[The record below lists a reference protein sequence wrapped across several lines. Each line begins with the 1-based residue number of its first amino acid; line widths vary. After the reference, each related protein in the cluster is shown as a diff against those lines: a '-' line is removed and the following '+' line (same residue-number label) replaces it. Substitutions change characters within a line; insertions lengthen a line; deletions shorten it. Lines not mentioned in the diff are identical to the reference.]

1 MSISKEKYGADVTV
15 GGDQMQYRKD
25 RKGNEL
31 SILGYGCMRF
41 TKKGSGL
48 DIAKAEKELL
58 TAYQA
63 GVNYYDTAYIY
74 PGSEAALG
82 EIFERN
88 HIREKIN
95 LATKLPQYLI
105 GNRAALD
112 RYFNE
117 ELSRLRTDY
126 VDYYLMH
133 HLTDVAMWEKLKK
146 VGILDWI
153 EEKKQSGAIRN
164 IGFSYHGNTENFLK
178 ILNDYNWDF
187 CQIQYNYLD
196 EVAQAGKAGLQAAA
210 AKGLAVMIMEPLR
223 GGKLVNMLPEAAKQA
238 MKDSSRSWSPAEW
251 GLRWLY
257 NQPEVTVVLSGMNSV
272 EMVEANCRTASEAG
286 AAAFTEADFETL
298 ERVKHAIRAKE
309 KVGCTGCRYCM
320 PCPKG
325 VDIPGI
331 FRCYNT
337 MFSESKS
344 AGRSQFIQTVGLTK
358 IPAFA
363 SQCIRCGKCEQ
374 HCPQSIPIRDK
385 LQEAD
390 RALRPLPYKIAI
402 RAARAFMFRKS
413 G

>member
-1 MSISKEKYGADVTV
+1 
-15 GGDQMQYRKD
+15 MQYRKD

-41 TKKGSGL
+41 TKKGAGI
-48 DIAKAEKELL
+48 DIDKAEKELM
-58 TAYQA
+58 TAYNA

-74 PGSEAALG
+74 PGSEAAVG

-88 HIREKIN
+88 NIRDKIN
-95 LATKLPQYLI
+95 IATKLPQYLI

-112 RYFNE
+112 RYFDE
-117 ELSRLRTDY
+117 ELSRLRTDH

-133 HLTDVAMWEKLKK
+133 HLTDVAMWEKLKN

-153 EEKKQSGAIRN
+153 QEKKQSGAIRN
-164 IGFSYHGNTENFLK
+164 IGFSYHGNTDNFLK
-178 ILNDYNWDF
+178 ILEDYDWDF

-223 GGKLVNMLPEAAKQA
+223 GGKLVNMLPEAAKEA
-238 MKDSSRSWSPAEW
+238 MQDSGHGWGPAEW

-272 EMVEANCRTASEAG
+272 EMVEANCRTASEAQAG
-286 AAAFTEADFETL
+286 SLTEADFETL
-298 ERVKHAIRAKE
+298 EKVKKAIREKE
-309 KVGCTGCRYCM
+309 RVGCTGCRYCM

-331 FRCYNT
+331 FRCWNT
-337 MFSESKS
+337 MYTESKS
-344 AGRSQFIQTVGLTK
+344 AGRSQFIQTVGLTRE
-358 IPAFA
+358 PAFA

-374 HCPQSIPIRDK
+374 HCPQSIPIREK

-390 RALRPLPYKIAI
+390 RDLRPLIYRVAI
-402 RAARAFMFRKS
+402 QAARAFMFRKPS
-413 G
+413 QQ

>member
-1 MSISKEKYGADVTV
+1 MSISKEKYGADVTD

-105 GNRAALD
+105 GNRAAMD

-133 HLTDVAMWEKLKK
+133 HLTDLAMWEKLKK